1 MLGEFLH
8 FPFGSRRPS
17 RPAFATAALVIACAA
32 VIAKAE
38 NPPARKGGGTVRTV
52 SAPAAEPGADLAP
65 RLRATLSRL
74 PHAQT
79 VCGACVIDL
88 RTGQAVFN
96 VNADAPLVPA
106 STMKVFSMVAALVEL
121 GPGFAFETTLATD
134 GRRLYVIGDGDPGFG
149 DERIHT
155 AKRET
160 IYAPFDRW
168 AQKLNSMG
176 FADFPDGLIIDESI
190 FDSQFI
196 HPTWEAED
204 LGKWYAAPVGGL
216 NLNDNCVDLTATPTR
231 PGDLVAVSVR
241 PENPRI
247 EIRNNCRTGQGEPV
261 LRHAFGS
268 FEYRLEGRT
277 AKPWPFGAVA
287 FPDPGLLFA
296 ESLRAHLGRSGV
308 RVAGEIS
315 RERIRLPDGTIPAGL
330 TVIETHRTAL
340 ADCLA
345 RAGKNSQNLFAECLL
360 KRAGYA
366 MSLKSGAAPAVGSW
380 ETGAAAVARIVG
392 TAGID
397 AAGLRVADGSGLSRE
412 NTCTA
417 RQLASIL
424 AWSNGQPFRQML
436 HDSLA
441 EAGVD
446 GSLRKRLKNLDGR
459 IHAKT
464 GTMRGIRTL
473 AGYVDADSGPRYAFA
488 IMFNNYKGG
497 SAPYKEIQDRFCRVL
512 AEFSEPRP

>member
-1 MLGEFLH
+1 
-8 FPFGSRRPS
+8 
-17 RPAFATAALVIACAA
+17 
-32 VIAKAE
+32 
-38 NPPARKGGGTVRTV
+38 
-52 SAPAAEPGADLAP
+52 
-65 RLRATLSRL
+65 
-74 PHAQT
+74 
-79 VCGACVIDL
+79 
-88 RTGQAVFN
+88 
-96 VNADAPLVPA
+96 
-106 STMKVFSMVAALVEL
+106 
-121 GPGFAFETTLATD
+121 
-134 GRRLYVIGDGDPGFG
+134 
-149 DERIHT
+149 
-155 AKRET
+155 
-160 IYAPFDRW
+160 
-168 AQKLNSMG
+168 
-176 FADFPDGLIIDESI
+176 
-190 FDSQFI
+190 
-196 HPTWEAED
+196 
-204 LGKWYAAPVGGL
+204 
-216 NLNDNCVDLTATPTR
+216 VDLTATPTR
-231 PGDLVAVSVR
+231 PGDLVVVSVR

-261 LRHAFGS
+261 LRNVFGS

-277 AKPWPFGAVA
+277 AKQWPFGAVA

-296 ESLRAHLGRSGV
+296 ESLRTHLAKTGV
-308 RVAGEIS
+308 RVIGEVS
-315 RERIRLPDGTIPAGL
+315 RERIRLPDGAIPAGL
-330 TVIETHRTAL
+330 TIIETHRTSL

-366 MSLKSGAAPAVGSW
+366 MASKSGMTPAVGSW
-380 ETGAAAVARIVG
+380 ESGAAAVQRIAG

-397 AAGLRVADGSGLSRE
+397 SAGLKVADGSGLSRD

-417 RQLASIL
+417 RQLAAIL
-424 AWSNGQPFRQML
+424 AWSNGQPFKQVL

-497 SAPYKEIQDRFCRVL
+497 SGPYKEIQDRFCRVL